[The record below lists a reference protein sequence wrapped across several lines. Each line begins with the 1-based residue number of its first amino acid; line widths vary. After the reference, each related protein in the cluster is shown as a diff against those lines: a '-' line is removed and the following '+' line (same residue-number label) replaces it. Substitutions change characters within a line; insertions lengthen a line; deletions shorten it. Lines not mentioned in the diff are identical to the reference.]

1 MVAAQDTLAAEMG
14 ERAFGAM
21 LMEVSLTLE
30 LRPYRRRVRVVAS
43 KPA

>member
-1 MVAAQDTLAAEMG
+1 MENPVADGYDAL
-14 ERAFGAM
+14 

-30 LRPYRRRVRVVAS
+30 LRPYRRRVLVVAS